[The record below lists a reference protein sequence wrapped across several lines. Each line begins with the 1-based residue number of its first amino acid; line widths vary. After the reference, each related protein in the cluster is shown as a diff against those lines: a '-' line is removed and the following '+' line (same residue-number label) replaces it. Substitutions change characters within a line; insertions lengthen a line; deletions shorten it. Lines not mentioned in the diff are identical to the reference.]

1 MKSLKLY
8 RRMISYLSAYIPW
21 IALSITLSFLVVI
34 FEMLSLWFG
43 GSLVQTLFNPVVEEA
58 VRPEFTIANVNALL
72 KCFTWLFIQRKD
84 PLDSLKLVCLIMA
97 ITFLLKNFLIYA
109 KSLVMASLNLN
120 VVKDLRN
127 QLFSHAMKLPVSYYD
142 RSRSGDVMSIILN
155 DAAAITASM
164 TSTFDKLFIE
174 PMRVLFFLSTL
185 FIINV
190 RLTLAIFIIFPLL
203 GVLIAAIGKAVKR
216 RSKRMLEHM
225 AGLVSVLHETLG
237 GIRAVKMFTMHT
249 AESDRFRMENDNF
262 IHHSFRST
270 SIGAVSSPLTEVFGV
285 VVVIILLW
293 YGGRQVLG
301 GEGFGA
307 EDFVRFLIFLFST
320 FTPLKALTNI
330 NNILQSGFAA
340 AERVFT
346 ILDAPVEPLSDTPV
360 AVAPSFNS
368 NLDFAD
374 VSFTYPET
382 TTPVLDG
389 LSFSV
394 KKGSI
399 VALVGSSGAGKSTV
413 LDLLPRFYNVNGGA
427 ILIDGKDIRQFD
439 LATLRHL
446 FGIVAQETV
455 LFNDTIY
462 NNIAYSRPGAPRNE
476 IMEAARAAN
485 ALEFIERLP
494 NGFDTIIGEQGTMLS
509 GGQRQRLSIARALLR
524 NPPILI
530 LDEATSALDTESE
543 LLVQNAINNLI
554 VNRTA
559 IIVAHRLST
568 IRHADTILV
577 LEHGRIVEQGSHA
590 ELLALG
596 KRYKY
601 FYDIQFAAENKTA

>member
-1 MKSLKLY
+1 
-8 RRMISYLSAYIPW
+8 
-21 IALSITLSFLVVI
+21 
-34 FEMLSLWFG
+34 
-43 GSLVQTLFNPVVEEA
+43 
-58 VRPEFTIANVNALL
+58 
-72 KCFTWLFIQRKD
+72 
-84 PLDSLKLVCLIMA
+84 
-97 ITFLLKNFLIYA
+97 
-109 KSLVMASLNLN
+109 
-120 VVKDLRN
+120 
-127 QLFSHAMKLPVSYYD
+127 
-142 RSRSGDVMSIILN
+142 
-155 DAAAITASM
+155 
-164 TSTFDKLFIE
+164 
-174 PMRVLFFLSTL
+174 
-185 FIINV
+185 
-190 RLTLAIFIIFPLL
+190 
-203 GVLIAAIGKAVKR
+203 
-216 RSKRMLEHM
+216 
-225 AGLVSVLHETLG
+225 
-237 GIRAVKMFTMHT
+237 
-249 AESDRFRMENDNF
+249 
-262 IHHSFRST
+262 
-270 SIGAVSSPLTEVFGV
+270 
-285 VVVIILLW
+285 
-293 YGGRQVLG
+293 VLG
-301 GEGFGA
+301 GEGSGA